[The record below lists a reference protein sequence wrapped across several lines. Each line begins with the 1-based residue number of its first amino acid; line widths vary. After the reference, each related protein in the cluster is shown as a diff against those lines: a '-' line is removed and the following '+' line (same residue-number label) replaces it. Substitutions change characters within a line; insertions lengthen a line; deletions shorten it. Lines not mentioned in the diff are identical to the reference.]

1 MQLLIEV
8 AIWFKVVTKYIY
20 FVLHAGV
27 RAPMASKN
35 IPKRPSYYAAFN

>member
-1 MQLLIEV
+1 MQLLIKV

-27 RAPMASKN
+27 KSHMASKHA
-35 IPKRPSYYAAFN
+35 PKKSSYHTAFN